1 MELKLLSLRSLITI
15 ALLPFEA
22 FLSLDAMLRV
32 AFRRLISHQNLL
44 QWTTGEYICNGLKI
58 HQKFVLQI
66 GWVSFFAVM
75 ILGTVISF
83 DPHAE
88 LIALP
93 FCLLWMAA
101 PFIIY
106 FIDKPLDKRIDEN
119 LSELDKKIL
128 RKIGRKTWRY
138 FDELVGANTHWLPPD
153 NYQTALNIEIAQRT
167 SPTNIGMWLLAVMN
181 AYDFKYITC
190 DIFIDKTLA
199 TIHELKK
206 LERHEGHFLNWYN
219 IQTLDPLFPR
229 YVSTVDSGNFLA
241 CIWTLKQ
248 GMDEMISSSIIP
260 TDALSGIKDTYEIL
274 QETNKSTKIEEA
286 HRLFDTAAS
295 NDLSHFI
302 AIVKDALKVVQG
314 LSVEKDEPIG

>member
-1 MELKLLSLRSLITI
+1 MKIFLI
-15 ALLPFEA
+15 
-22 FLSLDAMLRV
+22 
-32 AFRRLISHQNLL
+32 LIRQ
-44 QWTTGEYICNGLKI
+44 
-58 HQKFVLQI
+58 
-66 GWVSFFAVM
+66 
-75 ILGTVISF
+75 
-83 DPHAE
+83 
-88 LIALP
+88 
-93 FCLLWMAA
+93 
-101 PFIIY
+101 
-106 FIDKPLDKRIDEN
+106 
-119 LSELDKKIL
+119 IL

-167 SPTNIGMWLLAVMN
+167 SPTNIGLWLLAVMN

-241 CIWTLKQ
+241 CLWTLKQ

-286 HRLFDTAAS
+286 
-295 NDLSHFI
+295 LS
-302 AIVKDALKVVQG
+302 
-314 LSVEKDEPIG
+314 PIRYRYTK

>member
-1 MELKLLSLRSLITI
+1 MELKILSLRSLITI

-22 FLSLDAMLRV
+22 FLSLDAILRV

-58 HQKFVLQI
+58 HQKFVLQV

-75 ILGTVISF
+75 ILGTVISL
-83 DPHAE
+83 DPPAE

-101 PFIIY
+101 PFIIH

-119 LSELDKKIL
+119 LSDADKQFL

-153 NYQTALNIEIAQRT
+153 NYQTALNVEIAQRT

-190 DIFIDKTLA
+190 DIFIDK
-199 TIHELKK
+199 
-206 LERHEGHFLNWYN
+206 N
-219 IQTLDPLFPR
+219 
-229 YVSTVDSGNFLA
+229 
-241 CIWTLKQ
+241 
-248 GMDEMISSSIIP
+248 SSYYS
-260 TDALSGIKDTYEIL
+260 
-274 QETNKSTKIEEA
+274 
-286 HRLFDTAAS
+286 
-295 NDLSHFI
+295 
-302 AIVKDALKVVQG
+302 
-314 LSVEKDEPIG
+314 